1 MVEQVAEP
9 RLDYIDLG
17 ARDRD
22 IFGPIIGDSPSL
34 EFSLR
39 LSIDVRS
46 RVNPRRHG
54 AAIGAAATRIERIC
68 TRSRHPGRIARSVAN
83 KNGLI
88 LRRDALS
95 YAFPSESPTF
105 CICSGVGRASTGL
118 KLSS

>member
-1 MVEQVAEP
+1 LVEQVAEP

-22 IFGPIIGDSPSL
+22 IFRPIVGDGPSF

-39 LSIDVRS
+39 LSIDVRPSFNS
-46 RVNPRRHG
+46 RRYD
-54 AAIGAAATRIERIC
+54 AAIGADAARTERIC
-68 TRSRHPGRIARSVAN
+68 TRSGHPGRIARSVSN

-95 YAFPSESPTF
+95 YALPSETVN
-105 CICSGVGRASTGL
+105 G
-118 KLSS
+118 